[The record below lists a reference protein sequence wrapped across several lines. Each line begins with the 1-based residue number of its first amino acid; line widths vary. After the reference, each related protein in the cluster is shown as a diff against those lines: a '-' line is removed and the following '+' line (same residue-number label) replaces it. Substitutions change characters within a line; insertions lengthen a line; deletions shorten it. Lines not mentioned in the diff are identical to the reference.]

1 MADNE
6 REPEQPGTTTAGDAH
21 VQDSAD
27 GSAAGPSEGGAV
39 ELHAQGE
46 VGLGEEDDDDEPRR
60 PRSTSGSAKRSRSDV
75 EVETPV
81 KKPAVAIDREKRCPF
96 LLRVFVRT
104 NGQVRREEFTDPQR
118 LPDEEL
124 QVYTWMDATL
134 SELASLIM
142 EVDPAPRRRR
152 ANLRFSTVYR
162 SSHMGKP
169 TAQFRDLGR
178 VTVGQEGPDDAKALR
193 DTAFKIGDM
202 LAVSVMLPR

>member
-1 MADNE
+1 MLADL
-6 REPEQPGTTTAGDAH
+6 T
-21 VQDSAD
+21 S
-27 GSAAGPSEGGAV
+27 SEFTD
-39 ELHAQGE
+39 HKQ
-46 VGLGEEDDDDEPRR
+46 
-60 PRSTSGSAKRSRSDV
+60 
-75 EVETPV
+75 
-81 KKPAVAIDREKRCPF
+81 RCPF

-104 NGQVRREEFTDPQR
+104 NGQLRREEFTDPQR

-178 VTVGQEGPDDAKALR
+178 VTVGQEVHCPAGWNSCLCRVLTVMGWKQGPDDAKALR